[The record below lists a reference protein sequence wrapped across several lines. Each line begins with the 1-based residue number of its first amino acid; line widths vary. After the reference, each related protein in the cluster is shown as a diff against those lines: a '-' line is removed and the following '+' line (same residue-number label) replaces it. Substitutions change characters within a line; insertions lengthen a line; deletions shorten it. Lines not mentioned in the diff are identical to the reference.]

1 MAFGGLDSG
10 KQQRT
15 AHFSQPDEQSRIF
28 LRWEREHFLMD
39 VLSSA
44 VGGLCDPCGSRLIG
58 LWLSWG
64 CVLAEVL
71 VDGVIFFIFFASSR
85 CSASSSSPEMNRTS
99 LIRHSESN
107 YTYLRPHRASY
118 LFLIKSLESSTS
130 PLPHQQK
137 RGERGGGTWW
147 WQSLIW

>member
-15 AHFSQPDEQSRIF
+15 AHFSQPDEQSRIS
-28 LRWEREHFLMD
+28 LRREREHFLSD

-71 VDGVIFFIFFASSR
+71 VDGVII
-85 CSASSSSPEMNRTS
+85 
-99 LIRHSESN
+99 I
-107 YTYLRPHRASY
+107 
-118 LFLIKSLESSTS
+118 
-130 PLPHQQK
+130 
-137 RGERGGGTWW
+137 
-147 WQSLIW
+147 

>member
-1 MAFGGLDSG
+1 MAFGCHISG
-10 KQQRT
+10 KQQHT
-15 AHFSQPDEQSRIF
+15 AHFSQPDEQSRIS
-28 LRWEREHFLMD
+28 LRREREHFLSD

-58 LWLSWG
+58 PWLSWG

-71 VDGVIFFIFFASSR
+71 VDGVIFFASSR
-85 CSASSSSPEMNRTS
+85 CSASSSSPETNRTS

-107 YTYLRPHRASY
+107 YMYLRPHRASY
-118 LFLIKSLESSTS
+118 LFLIKSPESSTS

-137 RGERGGGTWW
+137 RGVQGGGT
-147 WQSLIW
+147 